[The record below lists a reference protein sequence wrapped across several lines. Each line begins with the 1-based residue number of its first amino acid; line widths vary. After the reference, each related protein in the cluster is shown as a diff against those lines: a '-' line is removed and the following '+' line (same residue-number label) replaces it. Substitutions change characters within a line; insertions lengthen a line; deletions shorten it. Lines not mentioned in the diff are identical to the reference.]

1 MKKDVTCL
9 LSTLAIFALLS
20 GVALAEPQLYETGPS
35 EESSFVRFV
44 NATDADV
51 SIATAKGK
59 EKVLGTKPDARVTRF
74 FKIKSGAKL
83 TANIKGKVGHVAVDV
98 VGKPWEFITVA
109 VLPSGAKQIKTSL
122 LRETP
127 SEFSGT
133 RVSLALLN
141 LDAKC
146 SSANMMIAEKNATA
160 TYEVKPLSMQRQMTG
175 SDKQSGAVNC
185 SGSATPVN
193 LSGLESGSRYSVF
206 LLTTNNARQAFVIN
220 DDKK

>member
-1 MKKDVTCL
+1 MKKNMMCL
-9 LSTLAIFALLS
+9 LSALAVFTLLS

-51 SIATAKGK
+51 AIATAKGK

-83 TANIKGKVGHVAVDV
+83 SATIQGKAGRVAIEV

-146 SSANMMIAEKNATA
+146 SSANMNIAEKNAA
-160 TYEVKPLSMQRQMTG
+160 AIYEVKPLAMQRHLTG

-185 SGSATPVN
+185 SGSATPVD
-193 LSGLESGSRYSVF
+193 LSGLESGSRYSLF
-206 LLTTNNARQAFVIN
+206 LLTANNTRQAFVIN

>member
-1 MKKDVTCL
+1 MKKIVTRSLSLLAVL
-9 LSTLAIFALLS
+9 LSAAA
-20 GVALAEPQLYETGPS
+20 VAEPQLYETGPS

-44 NATDADV
+44 NATDTEV
-51 SIATAKGK
+51 TIATAKGK

-83 TANIKGKVGHVAVDV
+83 SATIQGSGAHVAVDV

-133 RVSLALLN
+133 RASLALLN

-146 SSANMMIAEKNATA
+146 SSANLSIVEKNATA
-160 TYEVKPLSMQRQMTG
+160 SYEVKPLAMQRHLTG
-175 SDKQSGAVNC
+175 SDKQPGAINC
-185 SGSATPVN
+185 SGSATAVD
-193 LSGLESGSRYSVF
+193 LSGLESGSRYSLF
-206 LLTTNNARQAFVIN
+206 LLGVNNARQAFVIN